1 MTIDSIH
8 KEAEVK
14 MAKSLAQMQAEFS
27 KLRTGRAHPS
37 LLEHLQVPCY
47 GEMRA
52 LNQVAGIS
60 VEDSR
65 TLVVAPWDKSLI
77 AAIEKAIITSEL
89 GLNPNT
95 AGTVIRV
102 PLPPLTEERRKE
114 FIKLVKAE
122 AENARVSMRNLR
134 RDANAHIKEL
144 LKKKEISEDEERQA
158 ENGIQKLT
166 DKFIANIDRLLE
178 EKEVG
183 LMEV

>member
-1 MTIDSIH
+1 MTIDTIH
-8 KEAEVK
+8 KEADAK
-14 MAKSLAQMQAEFS
+14 MAKGLLQMQSEFS

-37 LLEHLQVPCY
+37 LLEHIHVSCY
-47 GEMRA
+47 DDVRS
-52 LNQVAGIS
+52 LNQVASIS

-65 TLVVAPWDKSLI
+65 TLAITPWDKSI
-77 AAIEKAIITSEL
+77 IQAIEKAIITSEL

-122 AENARVSMRNLR
+122 AENARITVRNIR
-134 RDANAHIKEL
+134 RDANTHLKEL

-158 ENGIQKLT
+158 QNAIQKLT
-166 DKFIANIDRLLE
+166 DKFITQIDQLLQ
-178 EKEVG
+178 EKETG